1 MREGE
6 SGVYEGLLGVECD
19 VLLWGGSASISRK
32 KAYEFEKW
40 WECFFLTHLSAVK

>member
-19 VLLWGGSASISRK
+19 VLLWGEVPLFIGK
-32 KAYEFEKW
+32 KPTNLRNGGNV
-40 WECFFLTHLSAVK
+40 FF